1 GHVAGGH
8 RRRVRALDPGDRM
21 TLRALHVVRLV
32 VAHRLGAV
40 LRRRAAH
47 RPGHRGEQR
56 GTQRPARGFGR
67 RGIATSEA
75 HGGSGGGVYRGRSG
89 PAGRPTSRAGITWSV
104 RTSRRAS
111 PPTCSTVHRVV
122 V

>member
-1 GHVAGGH
+1 
-8 RRRVRALDPGDRM
+8 
-21 TLRALHVVRLV
+21 
-32 VAHRLGAV
+32 AHRLGAV
-40 LRRRAAH
+40 LRRRAVH

-67 RGIATSEA
+67 QGIATSEA
-75 HGGSGGGVYRGRSG
+75 HGGSGGEVYRGRSG

-122 V
+122 VSEPSACTYQSLPSWSTRLPMTGGSGP